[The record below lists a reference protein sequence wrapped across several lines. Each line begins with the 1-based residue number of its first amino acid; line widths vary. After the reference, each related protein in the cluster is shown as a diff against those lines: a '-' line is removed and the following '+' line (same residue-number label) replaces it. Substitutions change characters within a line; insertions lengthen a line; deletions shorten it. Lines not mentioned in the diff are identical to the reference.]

1 MKVLVVGGGGREHAI
16 IRKLKESRE
25 ATQLFAMPGN
35 AGIARDAACI
45 PGRADDVEAIV
56 AAALEYE
63 IDFVVVAPD
72 DPLVLGAVIAY
83 AVNIL
88 MSMYEGWYFPNSKSP
103 GVAGSRR
110 PVCLLLAY
118 ASLIAL
124 VALIVGMILP
134 ELIQSVSLLIQE
146 LAPILQ
152 QLSVKLN
159 ENLGP
164 NQLAAL
170 SGLFAADGTVNWQ
183 ELAVKVINFLLAGLG
198 GVMGSLMS
206 LISATISTA
215 FTAIVSVI
223 FSIYLLMGKENLSRQ
238 IAKVLKTYLK
248 PSWYSRLLYF
258 LETLHNCFRRF
269 VVGQCTEAVIL
280 GLLCMAGM
288 LVFQFPYASMVG
300 ALIGF
305 TALIPVAGAYIG
317 AGVGA
322 FLIFTASPIKAL
334 LFLVFISVLQQLE
347 GNLIYPRV
355 VGSSIG
361 LPGIWVLAAVT
372 IGGGVLGIGGMLLAV
387 PLAAAFYQ
395 ILRDD
400 VAKRNQET
408 KA

>member
-1 MKVLVVGGGGREHAI
+1 MKQEWKAPLRFGAVLLGLYLVVHYWEGLSA
-16 IRKLKESRE
+16 LLQ
-25 ATQLFAMPGN
+25 T
-35 AGIARDAACI
+35 
-45 PGRADDVEAIV
+45 
-56 AAALEYE
+56 AAAAG
-63 IDFVVVAPD
+63 F
-72 DPLVLGAVIAY
+72 PLAVGAVIAY

-88 MSMYEGWYFPNSKSP
+88 MSMYERWYFPQSKSR
-103 GVAGSRR
+103 GVAKSRR
-110 PVCLLLAY
+110 PVCLLLSY
-118 ASLIAL
+118 ASLVLL
-124 VALIVGMILP
+124 VALIIRMILP
-134 ELIQSVSLLIQE
+134 ELIQSVTLLIQE
-146 LAPILQ
+146 LTPILQ

-183 ELAVKVINFLLAGLG
+183 ELAVKVVNFLLAGLG

-206 LISATISTA
+206 LVSATISTA
-215 FTAIVSVI
+215 FTAIVSII
-223 FSIYLLMGKENLSRQ
+223 FSIYLLMDKEKLSRQ
-238 IAKVLKTYLK
+238 CALVLKTYLK

-258 LETLHNCFRRF
+258 LEILHNCFRRF

-280 GLLCMAGM
+280 GLLCMGGM

-300 ALIGF
+300 TLIGF

-322 FLIFTASPIKAL
+322 FMIFTVSPIKAL

-387 PLAAAFYQ
+387 PLAAALYQ
-395 ILRDD
+395 MIRDD
-400 VAKRNQET
+400 VASRNCT
-408 KA
+408 S

>member
-1 MKVLVVGGGGREHAI
+1 MKQEWKTPLRIGAVLFGLYLAI
-16 IRKLKESRE
+16 HYW
-25 ATQLFAMPGN
+25 GN
-35 AGIARDAACI
+35 LSAL
-45 PGRADDVEAIV
+45 
-56 AAALEYE
+56 AALALGAG
-63 IDFVVVAPD
+63 F
-72 DPLVLGAVIAY
+72 PLMLGAVIAY

-88 MSMYEGWYFPNSKSP
+88 MCMYESWYFPNSKSQA
-103 GVAGSRR
+103 VLKSRR

-223 FSIYLLMGKENLSRQ
+223 FSIYLLMGKETLSRQ
-238 IAKVLKTYLK
+238 CALVLKTYLK
-248 PSWYSRLLYF
+248 PGWYSHLLYF

-269 VVGQCTEAVIL
+269 VVGQCTEAIIL
-280 GLLCMAGM
+280 GLLCMGGM
-288 LVFQFPYASMVG
+288 MLFQFPYASMVG
-300 ALIGF
+300 TLIGF

-322 FLIFTASPIKAL
+322 FMIFTVSPIKAL
-334 LFLVFISVLQQLE
+334 LFLLFISVLQQLE
-347 GNLIYPRV
+347 GNLIYPKV

>member
-1 MKVLVVGGGGREHAI
+1 MKQEWRGPLRFGAVLFGLYLAIHYWERLSALAQLAMGAGLPLVV
-16 IRKLKESRE
+16 
-25 ATQLFAMPGN
+25 
-35 AGIARDAACI
+35 
-45 PGRADDVEAIV
+45 
-56 AAALEYE
+56 
-63 IDFVVVAPD
+63 
-72 DPLVLGAVIAY
+72 GAVIAY

-88 MSMYEGWYFPNSKSP
+88 MSLYEGWYFPNSKKP
-103 GVAGSRR
+103 AVVKSRR
-110 PVCLLLAY
+110 LVCLLLSY

-124 VALIVGMILP
+124 AVLIVGMILP
-134 ELIQSVSLLIQE
+134 ELVQSFTLLLQE
-146 LAPILQ
+146 LTPLLR

-159 ENLGP
+159 DLSSD
-164 NQLAAL
+164 QLVAL

-183 ELAVKVINFLLAGLG
+183 DLAVKVVNVLLTGLG
-198 GVMGSLMS
+198 DVMGSLVS
-206 LISATISTA
+206 LVSATVSTA

-223 FSIYLLMGKENLSRQ
+223 FSIYLLMGKETLSRQ
-238 IAKVLKTYLK
+238 CALVLKTYLK
-248 PSWYSRLLYF
+248 PSWYRHLLYF

-280 GLLCMAGM
+280 GLLCMGGM
-288 LVFQFPYASMVG
+288 LLFQFPYASMVG

-322 FLIFTASPIKAL
+322 FMIFTVSPIKAL

-387 PLAAAFYQ
+387 PLAATFYQ

-400 VAKRNQET
+400 ILRRNCASHPPQP
-408 KA
+408 

>member
-1 MKVLVVGGGGREHAI
+1 MGQEWKGPLRWAAVLFGLYLAI
-16 IRKLKESRE
+16 HYWDRLSALGTLALR
-25 ATQLFAMPGN
+25 
-35 AGIARDAACI
+35 AA
-45 PGRADDVEAIV
+45 
-56 AAALEYE
+56 
-63 IDFVVVAPD
+63 F
-72 DPLVLGAVIAY
+72 PLALGAVIAY

-88 MSMYEGWYFPNSKSP
+88 MSQYERWYFPSSRQPAVVK
-103 GVAGSRR
+103 SRR

-146 LAPILQ
+146 LTPILQ

-170 SGLFAADGTVNWQ
+170 SGLFSADGTVNWQ
-183 ELAVKVINFLLAGLG
+183 ELAVKVVNFLLAGLG

-223 FSIYLLMGKENLSRQ
+223 FSIYLLMGKETLSRQ
-238 IAKVLKTYLK
+238 CALVLKTYLK
-248 PSWYSRLLYF
+248 PGWYSRLLYF

-269 VVGQCTEAVIL
+269 VVGQCTEAIIL
-280 GLLCMAGM
+280 GLLCMGGM
-288 LVFQFPYASMVG
+288 MLFRFPYASMVG
-300 ALIGF
+300 TLIGF

-322 FLIFTASPIKAL
+322 FMIFTVSPIKAL

-347 GNLIYPRV
+347 GNLIYPKV

-372 IGGGVLGIGGMLLAV
+372 IGGGVLGVGGMLLAV
-387 PLAAAFYQ
+387 PLAATLYQ

-400 VAKRNQET
+400 VARRNSDVIQHKEVPQ
-408 KA
+408 

>member
-1 MKVLVVGGGGREHAI
+1 MNQEWKGPLRLGAVLFGLYLAI
-16 IRKLKESRE
+16 HYWEKLS
-25 ATQLFAMPGN
+25 
-35 AGIARDAACI
+35 
-45 PGRADDVEAIV
+45 
-56 AAALEYE
+56 ALAVLAVSAS
-63 IDFVVVAPD
+63 F
-72 DPLVLGAVIAY
+72 PLVLGAVIAY

-88 MSMYEGWYFPNSKSP
+88 MSMYERWYLPKSTSRAA
-103 GVAGSRR
+103 VRSRR

-118 ASLIAL
+118 ASLVAL

-134 ELIQSVSLLIQE
+134 ELIQSVTLLLQE
-146 LAPILQ
+146 LVPLLQ
-152 QLSVKLN
+152 KLSVTIN
-159 ENLGP
+159 ENQE
-164 NQLAAL
+164 QLASL
-170 SGLFAADGTVNWQ
+170 SGLFLADGTVNWQ
-183 ELAVKVINFLLAGLG
+183 ELAVKVVNFLLAGLG
-198 GVMGSLMS
+198 GVMGSLVS
-206 LISATISTA
+206 LASAAVSTA

-223 FSIYLLMGKENLSRQ
+223 FSIYLLMGKETLARQ
-238 IAKVLKTYLK
+238 SARVLKAYLK

-280 GLLCMAGM
+280 GLLCMVGM
-288 LVFQFPYASMVG
+288 LLFRFPYASMVG
-300 ALIGF
+300 TLIGF

-322 FLIFTASPIKAL
+322 FLIFTVSPVKAL

-387 PLAAAFYQ
+387 PLAATFYQ

-400 VAKRNQET
+400 VVQRNP
-408 KA
+408 